1 MLFVIYYFMYYLP
14 LQIIITLFVLIVV
27 FRLTKKYKENILK
40 TSEFIGW
47 LIIWIIVV
55 VVFWLPQT
63 TSYLAFLLG
72 IGRGVDL
79 AVYLAIILIFYL
91 IFRVY
96 LKIDKQQKEITK
108 IVRYLALDEKDD
120 SRPKTQDFKE

>member
-1 MLFVIYYFMYYLP
+1 MSYLP
-14 LQIIITLFVLIVV
+14 LQIIVSLFVLLIV
-27 FRLTKKYKENILK
+27 FRLFKKYKDNTLK

-47 LIIWIIVV
+47 LLIWLIVIV
-55 VVFWLPQT
+55 AFWLPQT
-63 TSYLAFLLG
+63 TSYLAILLG

-79 AVYLAIILIFYL
+79 AIYVALLIIFYL

-108 IVRYLALDEKDD
+108 IVRHLALKEEDEGNK
-120 SRPKTQDFKE
+120 